1 MFLFIHKNKDGHKE
15 KGGEHTAKT
24 IKDCDSDIMKQKYE
38 GTQQEI

>member
-15 KGGEHTAKT
+15 KGLHTAKT